1 MDRKLWLQHYDEGV
15 PHTLQPYPKST
26 LLDIVSETAKQ
37 RPEHIALLFKG
48 RKISYAELDRLS
60 DAFANALIDLGV
72 NKGDRVALML
82 PNSPQFVISLLGI
95 WKAGGVV
102 VPLNPL
108 YTEHEL
114 HHALVDCGAETIV
127 VLTAF
132 YSKVKAIQKQ
142 INIRNLIAT
151 NIKEYLLPVS
161 RLLFTVFREKKD
173 GHRITLQSGDT
184 WLPDLI
190 SKFSD
195 VPSPN
200 VQIKP
205 DELAILLFSGGTTGT
220 PKAAMGTHQALLI
233 SGLQIHAWFNRV
245 LIDWDDII
253 VLNMPLFH
261 AYGLAGVFST
271 GLVGHNSFVVVPNP
285 RDLDDILATIER
297 VKPAFLPGVPTLFTA
312 ILNHPKVKSGKVDL
326 KCLKLSISGA
336 SPLLKET
343 KERYESVTGGRIVEA
358 YALTETML
366 GATVTPIMGEYKPA
380 SVGFPLPDVE
390 IRITDAETGQGDFP
404 PEQVGEILVRAPQLM
419 TGYWRNPSETA
430 NIIRDGWLYTGDLGY
445 LDKEGSLFIV
455 DRKKDVIKPGGFQV
469 WPREVEEIIASHPA
483 VSEVCVAGVPDP
495 YQVEA
500 VKAWVALRE
509 GQQVTPEELR
519 AYCRE
524 KLAGYKV
531 PKFVEIRDSLP
542 KSTVGKILR
551 RELLAQDVSPPNHGT

>member
-1 MDRKLWLQHYDEGV
+1 MESKWWLRHYDEGV
-15 PHTLQPYPKST
+15 PHTLQPYPEST
-26 LLDIVSETAKQ
+26 LLDIVKETSTQ
-37 RPEHIALLFKG
+37 RPEHTALLFKG
-48 RKISYAELDRLS
+48 SKITYAELDRLS
-60 DAFANALIDLGV
+60 AAFANALIDLGV
-72 NKGDRVALML
+72 KKGDRVALML
-82 PNSPQFVISLLGI
+82 PNSPQFIISLLGV

-114 HHALVDCGAETIV
+114 QHALADCGAETIM
-127 VLTAF
+127 VLTVF

-142 INIRNLIAT
+142 LNIRNIIAT
-151 NIKEYLLPVS
+151 SIKEYLPPVS
-161 RLLFTVFREKKD
+161 RVLFTVLKEKKD
-173 GHRITLQSGDT
+173 GHRITLQAGDF
-184 WLPDLI
+184 WFPDLI
-190 SKFSD
+190 RKFSNA
-195 VPSPN
+195 PQPN
-200 VQIKP
+200 VQIQP

-220 PKAAMGTHQALLI
+220 PKAAMGTHKALLI
-233 SGLQIHAWFNRV
+233 SGTQIRAWFNRT

-271 GLVGHNSFVVVPNP
+271 GLIGHNSFVVVPNP
-285 RDLDDILATIER
+285 RDLDDILATIEK

-312 ILNHPKVKSGKVDL
+312 ILNHPKVKSGQVDL

-366 GATVTPIMGEYKPA
+366 GATVTPILGEYKPA

-390 IRITDAETGQGDFP
+390 IRITDAETGRGELEP
-404 PEQVGEILVRAPQLM
+404 GQVGEILVRAPQLM
-419 TGYWRNPSETA
+419 IGYWHNPGETA
-430 NIIRDGWLYTGDLGY
+430 NILRDGWLYTGDLGY
-445 LDKEGSLFIV
+445 LDEEGSLFIV

-483 VSEVCVAGVPDP
+483 VSEVCVGGVPDP

-500 VKAWVALRE
+500 VKAWVALRD
-509 GQQVTPEELR
+509 GQQVTAEELR
-519 AYCRE
+519 DYCRE

-551 RELLAQDVSPPNHGT
+551 RELLAEEVALQK